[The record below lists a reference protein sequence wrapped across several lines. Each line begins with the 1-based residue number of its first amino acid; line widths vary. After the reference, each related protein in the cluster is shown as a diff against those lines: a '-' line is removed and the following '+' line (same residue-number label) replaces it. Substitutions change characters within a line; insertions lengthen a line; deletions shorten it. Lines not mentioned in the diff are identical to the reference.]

1 MKRIIYIIVVTLLL
15 SSCGIYKK
23 YERPNDLDTSRL
35 FRDTA
40 TVDGILPIADTT
52 SLGSTPWREV
62 FTDPFL
68 QELIDSALVKNTDL
82 RSAALTVTQAK
93 AILSTAR
100 LAFVPAF
107 SFSPNGTLRS
117 WDNGKA
123 SQTYSLPV
131 EASWQI
137 DLFGSLTNAKRA
149 QQATL
154 LQSKDYQRAVQCG
167 LVAGV
172 ANCYYTLLMLDK
184 QLQLTEEMVDLTK
197 KTYELMQKQKT
208 LAQTDESAVM
218 SAKANYYSVRSSVA
232 EIKRQIRE
240 TENSLSLLPSKAPH
254 SIKRSTFDQQRLPE
268 KFSVG
273 IPVQLLA
280 NRPDVHANEMALA
293 NCFYNVNK
301 ARSAFYPSI
310 NVGGSVAWTNSSG
323 SGIVNP
329 GKMLASAVGSLTQ
342 PIFANGRLVAQLKV
356 AKAQQEQ
363 ALLAWQQSVLQAGSE
378 VSNALVL
385 YQTSAERSAL
395 EQVRVESLQRNV
407 EVAEKMFVMAQ
418 NGNYLNVITAQQSLL
433 QAQLSQISNEFNRI
447 QAIVNLYNALGGGD
461 K

>member
-1 MKRIIYIIVVTLLL
+1 
-15 SSCGIYKK
+15 
-23 YERPNDLDTSRL
+23 
-35 FRDTA
+35 
-40 TVDGILPIADTT
+40 
-52 SLGSTPWREV
+52 
-62 FTDPFL
+62 
-68 QELIDSALVKNTDL
+68 
-82 RSAALTVTQAK
+82 
-93 AILSTAR
+93 
-100 LAFVPAF
+100 
-107 SFSPNGTLRS
+107 
-117 WDNGKA
+117 
-123 SQTYSLPV
+123 
-131 EASWQI
+131 
-137 DLFGSLTNAKRA
+137 
-149 QQATL
+149 
-154 LQSKDYQRAVQCG
+154 
-167 LVAGV
+167 
-172 ANCYYTLLMLDK
+172 
-184 QLQLTEEMVDLTK
+184 
-197 KTYELMQKQKT
+197 
-208 LAQTDESAVM
+208 M

-240 TENSLSLLPSKAPH
+240 TENSLSLLLCEAPH